1 MHGYL
6 QILQRYVRTL
16 DTLGIV
22 RDWIRRIDNKQ
33 SRTSAEREASP
44 YISPSID
51 LSSCRTTRFIIS
63 GASAERRGKE
73 NGRERS

>member
-6 QILQRYVRTL
+6 QILQRYVHTL

-33 SRTSAEREASP
+33 SRRNAEREAST

-51 LSSCRTTRFIIS
+51 LSSCRIM
-63 GASAERRGKE
+63 
-73 NGRERS
+73 RSVI